1 MSTPSTPQEGRPVY
15 QIMVDGRLSHYE
27 YKEKTARTLAGGL
40 YKLVGDKRRKL
51 KEVKNNTGGINF
63 IIYKTPKWRAFAES
77 K

>member
-1 MSTPSTPQEGRPVY
+1 MSTPSTPQAGRPVY
-15 QIMVDGRLSHYE
+15 QIMVDGNLSHYE
-27 YKEKTARTLAGGL
+27 YKYETAKVLAKGL

-51 KEVKNNTGGINF
+51 KEVPNNTGGYNF